1 MAKQVFPSPKTAEQR
16 IGPELKR
23 LREDAG
29 LSLRTFAE
37 RAGFSAGFISQVENS
52 VVSPSIASL
61 EKMASTLGVTLADLF
76 APASTPQ
83 AAVVRVDARPGFRS
97 SWSRAR
103 IDALMP
109 LNGSRRLEALMVTL
123 DPGGASGKRPAAVG
137 RDQFAIVWEGRVV
150 LTHAG
155 EDIQLNPGDSVLI
168 RATVAHRWFN
178 AWRAAAQ
185 VLIVSLGVL

>member
-1 MAKQVFPSPKTAEQR
+1 MAKQVSQTPKSAEQR

-23 LREDAG
+23 LREEAG

-37 RAGFSAGFISQVENS
+37 TAGFSAGFISQAENS

-61 EKMASTLGVTLADLF
+61 EKMATTLGVTLADLF
-76 APASTPQ
+76 APPSIPQ
-83 AAVVRVDARPGFRS
+83 AVIVRVDGRPRFRS
-97 SWSRAR
+97 SWSKAC

-123 DPGGASGKRPAAVG
+123 DGGGASGKRPAAVG
-137 RDQFAIVWEGRVV
+137 RDQFAIVWDGRVV

-155 EDIQLNPGDSVLI
+155 EDSKLNRGDSVLI
-168 RATVAHRWFN
+168 RAGVTHRWFN
-178 AWRAAAQ
+178 AWHTAAQ
-185 VLIVSLGVL
+185 VLIVSSCVL